1 MSIARRICFGVA
13 AALASMFATLALAGE
28 PEALGLASTSRID
41 LAFGVAVTSD
51 YVSRGITNSDSGPA
65 VQGYIEPSFGM
76 LYANI
81 WSSNVNYGV
90 GYRGAEID
98 LAIGVRPQLGPVAF
112 DLGYVH
118 YFFAPN
124 SVSPDYG
131 EIFGRAEYIFHD
143 KITLGGSVYFAPDY
157 NNGGYTG
164 TYVEGQV
171 SIPLPKGFSFS
182 GALGYQF
189 FEDAGAAEQLTWNA
203 GLSYSWKA
211 LTLDLRYSD
220 TNLSGEEC
228 IVRSGFSD
236 GCDARIFGSLSFDT
250 TWSDL
255 ARPDR

>member
-1 MSIARRICFGVA
+1 MYGTVA
-13 AALASMFATLALAGE
+13 QAGE
-28 PEALGLASTSRID
+28 PEALGPATVSASRFD

-51 YVSRGITNSDSGPA
+51 YVSRGITNSDSKPA
-65 VQGYIEPSFGM
+65 VQGYLEPSFGM
-76 LYANI
+76 LYANV
-81 WSSNVNYGV
+81 WSSNVDYGV
-90 GYRGAEID
+90 GYSGAEID
-98 LAIGVRPQLGPVAF
+98 LALGIRPQLGPVAF

-131 EIFGRAEYIFHD
+131 EIFGRAEYSFQD
-143 KITLGGSVYFAPDY
+143 MVTLGGAVYFAPDY
-157 NNGGYTG
+157 SQSGSTG

-171 SIPLPKGFSFS
+171 SIPLPNDFSFS

-189 FEDAGAAEQLTWNA
+189 FGSAQAFEQLTWNA